1 MAAPAR
7 ARWPRRAA
15 ATPALYQAGGQA
27 TGPVSGLQFAAEAVT
42 GVASL
47 PLQISTSNAHT
58 WRPLRCGQQPGQAV
72 LRDTSPFWPKDTID
86 TALVTR
92 GNLVQAV
99 SIPVGGN

>member
-1 MAAPAR
+1 
-7 ARWPRRAA
+7 
-15 ATPALYQAGGQA
+15 
-27 TGPVSGLQFAAEAVT
+27 VSGLQFAAEAVT

-58 WRPLRCGQQPGQAV
+58 LASAPLSVQPGQAV
-72 LRDTSPFWPKDTID
+72 LRDTSPFWPRDTID

-92 GNLVQAV
+92 GSLVQAV

>member
-1 MAAPAR
+1 
-7 ARWPRRAA
+7 
-15 ATPALYQAGGQA
+15 LYQAGGLA

-58 WRPLRCGQQPGQAV
+58 LASAPLSVQPGQAV
-72 LRDTSPFWPKDTID
+72 LRDTSPFWPRDTID

-99 SIPVGGN
+99 SVPVGGN